1 MFLQGR
7 ESLNLIIHLAY
18 IKEHCA
24 IFGQRSYCIMLSKK
38 SKYAI
43 KALVYIAGKQDKQ
56 PISVRTIAHEENIPL
71 KFLES
76 ILAELKNA
84 RILNSTK
91 GKFGGYSL
99 NRPPDEIHMAEVM
112 RLFDGAIALLPCVS
126 ENFYERCEECSD
138 ELTCGIRQVAMEI
151 RRQTVTQLKEATLT
165 NILKR
170 EAQLNKES

>member
-1 MFLQGR
+1 
-7 ESLNLIIHLAY
+7 
-18 IKEHCA
+18 
-24 IFGQRSYCIMLSKK
+24 MLSKK

-43 KALVYIAGKQDKQ
+43 KALVNIAGNQEKQ
-56 PISVRTIAHEENIPL
+56 PISVKTIAKEENIPL

-84 RILNSTK
+84 RILKSTK
-91 GKFGGYSL
+91 GKYGGYSL
-99 NRPPDEIHMAEVM
+99 NRPPNEIHMADIM

-126 ENFYERCEECSD
+126 ENFYERCEECTD

-151 RRQTVTQLKEATLT
+151 RTQTVAQLHGATLT

-170 EAQLNKES
+170 EAILKGKA